1 MPKSCSTC
9 MRPARK
15 LEPCW
20 HATGSTSLTIPRA
33 RKGHR
38 RTAVTTDQL
47 VHTLLGGLAIGCI
60 YSLIALGITMIIRAT
75 EILHFAQGEMM
86 MIGSMVGLSA
96 YWLWGNPFFFAL
108 TFGVLGGGIISV

>member
-15 LEPCW
+15 LGPCW
-20 HATGSTSLTIPRA
+20 HPTGSTSLTIPRA
-33 RKGHR
+33 RKGRR

-96 YWLWGNPFFFAL
+96 YWLLVITFFLRLIFWIL
-108 TFGVLGGGIISV
+108 RRGI